1 MNTMRTVSRS
11 LVGLIAICWAGLA
24 AAQNTP
30 IPGIGYNE
38 NIVVGVGESF
48 ANAPITATMDN
59 GTTPYGGN
67 TWYAMGQNTTA
78 LATGLPMGTQF
89 TVADATT
96 GGDTFQFQGTDMN
109 NAIFLAGNGSG
120 PTTATYTLALAGT
133 CSSLSFLAASGN
145 GNGTIGVTLNY
156 SDGSTVNE
164 SITTGDWFGNTPV
177 AYNASGRINPGGYD
191 SVNTTNPNLYYY
203 DLTALPTSANLQGIT
218 FTFTSGANA
227 NTHTAIMGV
236 SGNLIASAPITW
248 TGGSTAMWSLATS
261 DTNWNSPSQAYTDGA
276 NVIFDNTGTNT
287 NITIASAVQPS
298 TVVFNNSTNPYSF
311 SGAGIAGGGSV
322 LLSSSAGSVTFSNN
336 NTYTGPTTINGGTLT
351 IAANGSLAPASNVSV
366 GPAGTLVAAG
376 LVGGN
381 ATLTGGVISLS
392 GGTLGGT
399 LGMSGGTL
407 AGSGL
412 VAGNTTLAGNGVINL
427 SGGTVG
433 GTLTVNG
440 GVWSGTGTVAGQI
453 TSSIPLYP
461 SGNGLFSI
469 ASGGVLNSTSPNGV
483 TIASGSMVVG
493 GSLVASGSLA
503 VNGGTLQVAPAAA
516 AARFRPAHRSQTTGR
531 LSSTVAIR

>member
-24 AAQNTP
+24 GAQNTP

-177 AYNASGRINPGGYD
+177 AYNASGRILNLGLLTPGRWLGKVDAILAGGRSFRIGPCLITSAGIQFETSSWFSSNPH
-191 SVNTTNPNLYYY
+191 SVPWDRVRVDLANGDLIVSDREMPRTKIAMPFKTTNNAPCEKY
-203 DLTALPTSANLQGIT
+203 
-218 FTFTSGANA
+218 SGA
-227 NTHTAIMGV
+227 
-236 SGNLIASAPITW
+236 L
-248 TGGSTAMWSLATS
+248 
-261 DTNWNSPSQAYTDGA
+261 
-276 NVIFDNTGTNT
+276 
-287 NITIASAVQPS
+287 
-298 TVVFNNSTNPYSF
+298 
-311 SGAGIAGGGSV
+311 
-322 LLSSSAGSVTFSNN
+322 
-336 NTYTGPTTINGGTLT
+336 
-351 IAANGSLAPASNVSV
+351 
-366 GPAGTLVAAG
+366 
-376 LVGGN
+376 
-381 ATLTGGVISLS
+381 
-392 GGTLGGT
+392 
-399 LGMSGGTL
+399 
-407 AGSGL
+407 
-412 VAGNTTLAGNGVINL
+412 
-427 SGGTVG
+427 
-433 GTLTVNG
+433 
-440 GVWSGTGTVAGQI
+440 
-453 TSSIPLYP
+453 
-461 SGNGLFSI
+461 
-469 ASGGVLNSTSPNGV
+469 
-483 TIASGSMVVG
+483 
-493 GSLVASGSLA
+493 
-503 VNGGTLQVAPAAA
+503 
-516 AARFRPAHRSQTTGR
+516 
-531 LSSTVAIR
+531 